1 MQLDPATRSGQP
13 FLHEFGVMIARVV
26 QEYVDADHQRIERFQ
41 RFQQPDRRYRVDR
54 FGFDMRVWPVSR
66 SIAPWMLMRSRPL
79 VCSIAS
85 FCSFG
90 AQQPTGRAAW
100 VGCTASTNIAT
111 SSSPLEFNRS
121 S

>member
-1 MQLDPATRSGQP
+1 MQTINGYSASSDSSSRI
-13 FLHEFGVMIARVV
+13 VDIASIVS
-26 QEYVDADHQRIERFQ
+26 ASI
-41 RFQQPDRRYRVDR
+41 
-54 FGFDMRVWPVSR
+54 MRVWPVSR

-100 VGCTASTNIAT
+100 VG
-111 SSSPLEFNRS
+111 
-121 S
+121 